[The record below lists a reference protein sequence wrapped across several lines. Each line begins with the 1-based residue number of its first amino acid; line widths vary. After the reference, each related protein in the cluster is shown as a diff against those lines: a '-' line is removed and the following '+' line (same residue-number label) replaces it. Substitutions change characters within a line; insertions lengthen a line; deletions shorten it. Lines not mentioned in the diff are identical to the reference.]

1 MEWRSAEFSER
12 LDAGIDGV
20 RAAVNRA
27 RAAFQSWTQHVEG
40 RMVWVIGT
48 VGICPYDTMFVRWN
62 ANLLMAKA
70 RAAACMFQVRHTTPE
85 LR

>member
-1 MEWRSAEFSER
+1 M
-12 LDAGIDGV
+12 DAGIDGV
-20 RAAVNRA
+20 GAAVNRA
-27 RAAFQSWTQHVEG
+27 RAAIRSWRQHVEV
-40 RMVWVIGT
+40 RRVWVIGS

-62 ANLLMAKA
+62 ANLLVAKT